1 MSFIDPLLARI
12 DISELTQEY
21 RWDALDGHYDRLRK
35 FLMMVA
41 KGKKSLI
48 VNGDAGMG
56 KTEFT
61 SEIIEEYA
69 KTNKKKCGKN
79 SGTLTAVELYVKL
92 HKFRKEGEV
101 FIIDDTDRIFDT
113 VESVEVLKAALDTT
127 TKNKSV
133 NWGKAYSTHLARHK
147 CPTEFKYEGRVI
159 IITNRNIRSAPT
171 QTPTAKQA
179 MIAPLKSRM
188 GYFPAGLPSNEWK
201 IEALRM
207 FAAGH
212 QSKKDPTASKYE
224 LRCRK
229 DIILHPK
236 DKTTSAKIGHT
247 PYSDQTKVLD
257 EIINFIAEHQ
267 DDLTEIS
274 FRTVFQAIGYRNE
287 YPDDWG
293 DMFIVDQYFSD

>member
-1 MSFIDPLLARI
+1 MSFIDPLLAKY
-12 DISELTQEY
+12 DISELSQEE
-21 RWDALDGHYDRLRK
+21 RWEALDGHYDRLRK
-35 FLMMVA
+35 FLKMVA

-61 SEIIEEYA
+61 NEIIEEYA
-69 KTNKKKCGKN
+69 KTHKKKCGKN

-127 TKNKSV
+127 SKQKGV
-133 NWGKAYSTHLARHK
+133 NWGKAYSTHLAKNK
-147 CPTEFKYEGRVI
+147 CPVEFNYNGRVI
-159 IITNRNIRSAPT
+159 IITNRNIRSAPS

-207 FAAGH
+207 FAAGY
-212 QSKKDPTASKYE
+212 QSKKDSKAKPYQ
-224 LRCRK
+224 LRCSA
-229 DIILHPK
+229 DILLHK
-236 DKTTSAKIGHT
+236 EDKLAKTDKHWEESSRTI
-247 PYSDQTKVLD
+247 VLNQ
-257 EIINFIAEHQ
+257 IIDFIEKHQ